1 MRLMGTW
8 GPMRM
13 NAIELHALLTGPA
26 GLVPEPA
33 DNGIARAY
41 FYQRVDWHP
50 GRSTR
55 VLRVLYDAQGKPAR
69 IQRCVSSDNNNAVLL
84 TTPFEKRQVLEAAA
98 QEVACLLPPP
108 QQQGRGPGG
117 NVKEK

>member
-1 MRLMGTW
+1 
-8 GPMRM
+8 MRM

-33 DNGIARAY
+33 DNGIARTY

-50 GRSTR
+50 GRST
-55 VLRVLYDAQGKPAR
+55 RVLYDAQGKPAR

-98 QEVACLLPPP
+98 QEVACLLA
-108 QQQGRGPGG
+108 RRSRAGG
-117 NVKEK
+117 SGGDVNEK

>member
-1 MRLMGTW
+1 MRLVGTW
-8 GPMRM
+8 GAMRM

-33 DNGIARAY
+33 DNGIARTY

-98 QEVACLLPPP
+98 QEVACLLARRSSRAE
-108 QQQGRGPGG
+108 GLAAM
-117 NVKEK
+117 